1 MANDSREFRVGCI
14 FANEKAHAVEITN
27 GCHILVTTPKS
38 LLRMLDPNNN
48 ITSFE
53 RCQHLVF
60 ERADGCF
67 EKFHDQ
73 VKEIMKIYLKLSNG
87 NPTQIIVS
95 SDEWSEAVK
104 GFVQAYLLRSEYVGP
119 YFVLGKFTI
128 DLRVQLGI
136 FRNIGKFLD
145 LYFKSQK
152 TLIAPIT
159 LNTELESP
167 RQEVHMSRLLSQLCH
182 NFDLI

>member
-73 VKEIMKIYLKLSNG
+73 IKEIMKIYLKLSNG

-104 GFVQAYLLRSEYVGP
+104 GFVQTYLLRSEYVGP

-128 DLRVQLGI
+128 DLRVQLRI
-136 FRNIGKFLD
+136 FRIL
-145 LYFKSQK
+145 
-152 TLIAPIT
+152 
-159 LNTELESP
+159 
-167 RQEVHMSRLLSQLCH
+167 
-182 NFDLI
+182 